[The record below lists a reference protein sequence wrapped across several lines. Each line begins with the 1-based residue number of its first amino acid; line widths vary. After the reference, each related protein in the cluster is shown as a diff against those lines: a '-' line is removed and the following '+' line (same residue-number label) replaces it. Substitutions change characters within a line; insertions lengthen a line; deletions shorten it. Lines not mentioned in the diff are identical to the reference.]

1 MLGHRMVDAASRRG
15 VIAFTGTRREL
26 PGPQRDALR
35 EELVRRKAAGCH
47 TLLHGDCVGADA
59 AAHELATELM
69 IEVHIF
75 PPDKGGLRAMC
86 RGAAHT
92 HEPRAYLVRNRLMV
106 DRAEI
111 LIACP
116 FGGESSRSGVW
127 ATVRYA
133 RKKNL
138 LIVCVAPDGAVTVDR

>member
-1 MLGHRMVDAASRRG
+1 MVDVVSRRG

-26 PGPQRDALR
+26 PQPQRDALR
-35 EELVRRKAAGCH
+35 EELERRRAVGFH

-59 AAHELATELM
+59 AAHELATELTLA
-69 IEVHIF
+69 VHIF
-75 PPDKGGLRAMC
+75 PPDKPGMRALC
-86 RGAAHT
+86 QGAAHT
-92 HEPRAYLVRNRLMV
+92 HEPRPYLVRNRLMV

-116 FGGESSRSGVW
+116 FGGEILRSGVW

-138 LIVCVAPDGAVTVDR
+138 PILCVAPDGAITLDR